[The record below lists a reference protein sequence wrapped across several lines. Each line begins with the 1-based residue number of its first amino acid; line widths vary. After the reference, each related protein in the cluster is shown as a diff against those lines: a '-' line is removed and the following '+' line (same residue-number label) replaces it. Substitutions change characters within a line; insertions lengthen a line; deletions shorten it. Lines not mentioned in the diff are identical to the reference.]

1 MRWLLAA
8 ALLVAWPARA
18 DSAGDLYVQGKY
30 EAAIAAELAKNSAMG
45 FANAARAALA
55 EEASRDE
62 PCLACIERAEDYAR
76 KAIAADPKLPDGQIY
91 LAVSLGLKEHI
102 EGPIVAR
109 LHHYPDQAKRAI
121 DAALAC
127 DPDNVWALAA
137 LGGWNIEIVDHAGS
151 TLADWL
157 YGASLDKGEAA
168 FAAAFKAAPQNFV
181 VRYQYALTLSDYDT
195 ARFRGEIESA
205 LAFAADGVPS
215 TVYNALVKKRAGELL
230 ALLKAGKDAD
240 YAVLVRKY
248 EGYP

>member
-1 MRWLLAA
+1 LLAA

-62 PCLACIERAEDYAR
+62 PCLPCLERAEDYAR
-76 KAIAADPKLPDGQIY
+76 KAIATDPKLPDGQIY
-91 LAVSLGLKEHI
+91 LAITLGLEEHI
-102 EGPIVAR
+102 VGPIVAR

-121 DAALAC
+121 DAALVS
-127 DPDNVWALAA
+127 DPDDVWALAA
-137 LGGWNIEIVDHAGS
+137 LGGWNIEIVGHAGA

-168 FAAAFKAAPQNFV
+168 FAEAFKAAPQNFV

-195 ARFRGEIESA
+195 ARFRGEIEGA
-205 LAFAADGVPS
+205 LAVAADGRPS
-215 TVYNALVKKRAGELL
+215 TAYNSLLKKRAGELL
-230 ALLKAGKDAD
+230 ALLKAGKDDD
-240 YAVLVRKY
+240 YAALVRKY
-248 EGYP
+248 ESYP